1 MHVMLDQLESR
12 TLLASALAIASMSHN
27 GGTQLRI
34 TGTAGADFISVRRT
48 VDGYL
53 IANSDWSQTI
63 SGSFNSIQVKSGAGN
78 DRITI
83 SSAIKVS
90 TQLYGE
96 SGHDTINGGSGADSI
111 FGGEGNDKLY
121 GNAGEDTVVSLGGGL
136 KDSLTGGTGTD
147 SFWLDSTDTEKVT
160 DANAYE
166 KSVGASH
173 AVGNFKS
180 FTVNGKKISPS
191 KELAGSR
198 IADPTIDGAFQYTRF
213 ADRPLFSNK
222 GPSVNDVKQG
232 QAGDCYFLSTL
243 AALAKTNPQ
252 IIRQSIADL
261 GDGTY
266 AVQFFSA
273 NGAKNFLRVDDDL
286 ATFANSTTPA
296 YADLGAQNSLWV
308 AIMEKAFAYFR
319 TGESTYAS
327 LDAGW
332 MSEAFRALGSKSSSL
347 WKNTGLN
354 SAVALAKELETLVAS
369 GKSVTLAI
377 SSVPD
382 GQALIGN
389 HAYTVDGVIPNADGS
404 TSVRLRNPWG
414 YDGAGDDGADDG
426 YVIISST
433 SLFSAFSTVMAG

>member
-1 MHVMLDQLESR
+1 MHVSFDQLENR
-12 TLLASALAIASMSHN
+12 TLFASALAIASVSYN

-34 TGTAGADFISVRRT
+34 TGTAGADFISVRKT
-48 VDGYL
+48 ADGYT
-53 IANSDWSQTI
+53 IANSDWSQNV
-63 SGSFNSIQVKSGAGN
+63 SGSFNSILVKAGAGN
-78 DRITI
+78 DKITI
-83 SSAIKVS
+83 SSAIKVAA
-90 TQLYGE
+90 QLHGE
-96 SGHDTINGGSGADSI
+96 AGHDTINGGAGADSI
-111 FGGEGNDKLY
+111 YGGEGNDKLY
-121 GNAGEDTVVSLGGGL
+121 GNAGEDTIISLGGGL

-160 DANAYE
+160 DANPYE

-173 AVGNFKS
+173 AVGNFKG
-180 FTVNGKKISPS
+180 FTVNGKKTSPS
-191 KELAGSR
+191 KDLVGNR
-198 IADPTIDGAFQYTRF
+198 IADPTIDGAYQYKRF
-213 ADRPLFSNK
+213 ADRPLFSAS
-222 GPSVNDVKQG
+222 GPSANDVKQG

-243 AALAKTNPQ
+243 AALAKSNPQ

-286 ATFANSTTPA
+286 ATFANTTSTA
-296 YADLGAQNSLWV
+296 YADLGAQNSMWV

-332 MSEAFRALGSKSSSL
+332 MSEAFRALGSKSQTL
-347 WKNTGLN
+347 WKYAGLN
-354 SAVALAKELETLVAS
+354 SAVTLAKELENLIAS
-369 GKSVTLAI
+369 GKSITLAVAGV
-377 SSVPD
+377 SD

-389 HAYTVDGVIPNADGS
+389 HAYTVDGVIRNEDGS

-414 YDGAGDDGADDG
+414 YDGAGDDGANDG
-426 YVIISST
+426 YVVISST